1 MFNIG
6 NIISKTISLLVKLGI
21 VTIIVRG
28 VRIPMA
34 LRILLVNIP
43 NFHKLTSK
51 QIVFGIKTM
60 VNLTLNQNLKSK

>member
-1 MFNIG
+1 MFTIG
-6 NIISKTISLLVKLGI
+6 IISKTISLLVNLG
-21 VTIIVRG
+21 IVRG

-34 LRILLVNIP
+34 FRILVVKIP